1 MGRGAQEG
9 EYEMRTTALQS
20 PPDWVNHK
28 YYELQSTCKSR
39 TIRRES
45 HGPLYY
51 LKEGAEVGLGVAV
64 IYLIVALTALI

>member
-1 MGRGAQEG
+1 
-9 EYEMRTTALQS
+9 MRTTALQS

-45 HGPLYY
+45 HGPLCY

-64 IYLIVALTALI
+64 IYLIVALAALI

>member
-1 MGRGAQEG
+1 MK
-9 EYEMRTTALQS
+9 TTALQA
-20 PPDWVNHK
+20 PPEWVNHK
-28 YYELQSTCKSR
+28 YYELPSTCKSR

-51 LKEGAEVGLGVAV
+51 LKEGAEVGLGVVV

>member
-1 MGRGAQEG
+1 
-9 EYEMRTTALQS
+9 MRTTALQS

-64 IYLIVALTALI
+64 IYLVVALAALI

>member
-1 MGRGAQEG
+1 MKS
-9 EYEMRTTALQS
+9 TALQS
-20 PPDWVNHK
+20 PPEWVNHK

-39 TIRRES
+39 TIRCES

-64 IYLIVALTALI
+64 IYLIVALAALI

>member
-1 MGRGAQEG
+1 
-9 EYEMRTTALQS
+9 MRTTALQS

-45 HGPLYY
+45 HGPFYY

-64 IYLIVALTALI
+64 IYLIVALAALM

>member
-1 MGRGAQEG
+1 
-9 EYEMRTTALQS
+9 MRTTALQS

-39 TIRRES
+39 TVRRES

-51 LKEGAEVGLGVAV
+51 LKEGAEVGLGVVV
-64 IYLIVALTALI
+64 IYLIVALTVLI

>member
-1 MGRGAQEG
+1 MK
-9 EYEMRTTALQS
+9 TTVLQS
-20 PPDWVNHK
+20 PPEWVNHK

-39 TIRRES
+39 TIRCES

-51 LKEGAEVGLGVAV
+51 IKAGAEVGLGVVV

>member
-1 MGRGAQEG
+1 
-9 EYEMRTTALQS
+9 MRTTALQS

-28 YYELQSTCKSR
+28 YYELQSSCKSR
-39 TIRRES
+39 PIRRES

-64 IYLIVALTALI
+64 IYLIVALAVLI

>member
-1 MGRGAQEG
+1 
-9 EYEMRTTALQS
+9 MRTTALQS

-64 IYLIVALTALI
+64 IYLIVALTALM

>member
-1 MGRGAQEG
+1 MK
-9 EYEMRTTALQS
+9 TTALQS
-20 PPDWVNHK
+20 PPEWVNYK

-39 TIRRES
+39 TIRCES

-64 IYLIVALTALI
+64 IYLIVALAALI

>member
-1 MGRGAQEG
+1 
-9 EYEMRTTALQS
+9 MRTTALQS

-45 HGPLYY
+45 HGLLYY
-51 LKEGAEVGLGVAV
+51 IKEGAEVGLGVAA
-64 IYLIVALTALI
+64 IYLIVALAALL

>member
-1 MGRGAQEG
+1 
-9 EYEMRTTALQS
+9 MRTTALQS
-20 PPDWVNHK
+20 PPEWVNHN

-64 IYLIVALTALI
+64 IYLIVALTALL

>member
-1 MGRGAQEG
+1 
-9 EYEMRTTALQS
+9 MRTTALQS
-20 PPDWVNHK
+20 PPEWVNHN
-28 YYELQSTCKSR
+28 YYVLQSSCKSR

-51 LKEGAEVGLGVAV
+51 LKEGAEVGLGVVV

>member
-1 MGRGAQEG
+1 MK
-9 EYEMRTTALQS
+9 TTALQT
-20 PPDWVNHK
+20 PPEWVNHK
-28 YYELQSTCKSR
+28 YYALQSTCKSR

-64 IYLIVALTALI
+64 IYLIVALTVLI